1 MNVRM
6 LVVIAASILVLG
18 CGALPSPGSQTARFD
33 MSGLAFDYP
42 AAWQS
47 ISVGRVL
54 HYETVIAFLTSSGAT
69 ASETCG
75 SAYIPGLGGDC
86 SQEVTLP
93 ANSVVVKI
101 SLWGGPPS
109 GPAGAIAALRAQG
122 WSSTTV
128 GGEPAAFTPQ
138 ALEGIPGS
146 DRSLVWAVGVP
157 GPDNDQKAYWIT
169 AGIRGPDLASIQAQ
183 VEAMIA
189 TVHVATASASR

>member
-1 MNVRM
+1 M
-6 LVVIAASILVLG
+6 LFVVVASVLVAA
-18 CGALPSPGSQTARFD
+18 CGVSPTPESSTARFD
-33 MSGLAFDYP
+33 TSGLGFDYP

-54 HYETVIAFLTSSGAT
+54 HYETVVAFLTSGAAT

-86 SQEVTLP
+86 SQDITLP
-93 ANSVVVKI
+93 ANSVVVRI

-128 GGEPAAFTPQ
+128 GAEPAAFTPQ

-157 GPDNDQKAYWIT
+157 GPDNNQKAYWIT
-169 AGIRGPDLASIQAQ
+169 AGIRGPDVASIEAQ

-189 TVHVATASASR
+189 TIHVAVPSASE

>member
-1 MNVRM
+1 MNIRT
-6 LVVIAASILVLG
+6 LVIVAASLFVAA
-18 CGALPSPGSQTARFD
+18 CGVPPSPASRTAHFD
-33 MSGLAFDYP
+33 TSGISFDYP

-47 ISVGRVL
+47 VSVGRIL
-54 HYETVIAFLTSSGAT
+54 HYETVVAFLTSAGAT
-69 ASETCG
+69 ASEPCG

-86 SQEVTLP
+86 SDVVTLP
-93 ANSVVVKI
+93 ADSVVVKI
-101 SLWGGPPS
+101 SMWGGPPS
-109 GPAGAIAALRAQG
+109 GPAGAIGALLAQG

-138 ALEGIPGS
+138 ALQGIPGS

-157 GPDNDQKAYWIT
+157 GSGNEQAAYWIT

-189 TVHVATASASR
+189 TVRVAAANG